1 MKKIANLEISDH
13 WRYVLFAF
21 LIGIVLPIVL
31 KLCHTPSV
39 MIVLWL
45 LIVFN
50 SLASYTFGNLIK
62 SNGLHFM
69 FLFLFPVLYLIG
81 AIIIL
86 PHYAN
91 YFAIVY
97 FCIEILSYNLSN
109 S

>member
-1 MKKIANLEISDH
+1 MKKLNILALSAH

-21 LIGIVLPIVL
+21 LIGVVLPIIL

-50 SLASYTFGNLIK
+50 VLASYAFGNLIK
-62 SNGLHFM
+62 SNGLS
-69 FLFLFPVLYLIG
+69 FLFLFVFPVLFLIG

-86 PHYAN
+86 PRYSY
-91 YFAIVY
+91 YFTIVY
-97 FCIEILSYNLSN
+97 FCIELLSYNLSN